1 MKTAVFKT
9 KQLFHCEQYSFIF
22 TSEHLALQA
31 VAESKVLLSRVRP
44 PGVYQKRSCPAAL
57 TFRRCCHLRSGE
69 AAAGTVPSAQ
79 WRHCLQH
86 KNVCCALQ
94 MYFSG
99 N

>member
-44 PGVYQKRSCPAAL
+44 PGLYQK
-57 TFRRCCHLRSGE
+57 
-69 AAAGTVPSAQ
+69 
-79 WRHCLQH
+79 
-86 KNVCCALQ
+86 
-94 MYFSG
+94 
-99 N
+99 